1 MARQLTHKILLLAT
15 VLLAVLA
22 VPPLGPLRAAR
33 ASATSVP
40 RGLPARIGIGLS
52 GGPQTD
58 GIYGWMPN
66 SGVPWDYAY
75 QYLAGGTNT
84 GGGWET
90 WNAGAQF
97 PLYYAQGAASH
108 GYIPVFSYYELLQSA
123 GSCGSC
129 GESQKDLSNLNN
141 AATMASYFQNFA
153 LLMKRLG
160 SGTYDGVAGFGK
172 TAIVHVEPDLSGYAE
187 QAVLDNA
194 KCSGYCTGQGN
205 DPALLKAAVGSSG
218 YGDAAAYPDTYQG
231 FNQALLHLRDLYAPN
246 VLLAFHVSNWAT
258 TKDVGSADPSLNATA
273 LGQQAGQFAARS
285 GAGTPAAGA
294 SSYDLLFN
302 DVADHDAGYYKYV
315 WGSANAFWDAHNIA
329 LPNFHRW
336 EDYIAAASLTTGRRV
351 MVWQIPLGNQYFDTE
366 NNTDGHYQDNR
377 AEYFFGHM
385 DELAR
390 AGIAGLL
397 FGAGN
402 GGSTV
407 NTDGKRDGVTN
418 PSSFCTSDGV
428 SGAQACNTH
437 TSTVADD
444 DGGYLRMAAG
454 QYYASGAYALND
466 STTTTPMATPAPPM
480 ATPAPPT
487 ATMPADPSFTFNGTT
502 ESGSSVAPGSTQIFT
517 TTITT
522 NKATANRLI
531 DVEVHD
537 AADRT
542 VWQTWR
548 SPVSFTAGA
557 PQTFTFAWQAPS
569 TTPAG
574 AYTLK
579 IGIFPSDWSRL
590 QAWNNNAIAFTV
602 AANAPSSTST
612 VSATNTATVTPAP
625 TSTAT
630 APSTDTSTVTPRP
643 TSTATL
649 TPRPTSTATL
659 ANTSTATA
667 IPPTATAIPRT
678 ATSTNTATA
687 RPTATNTA
695 TSTATSI
702 PPTSAS
708 TATATSA
715 NTATATSA
723 NTATATSA
731 STATAT
737 SANTATATSA
747 NTATA
752 RPTATNTAT
761 STATSIPPVSAP
773 PAAPPGPPPTATPP
787 AIPPPSPPVT
797 VAPDAPLRFAVT
809 NAAEGRQTVAPGTWQ
824 TFDVTLASNRAAA
837 NEVVDF
843 ETHDPADAKVW
854 QTWRG
859 PVSFAA
865 GRARRFSVSWRVP
878 ATARP
883 GRYTFKV
890 GVFSGDWS
898 RLQAW
903 NNSVITC
910 VVSPPSAMEP
920 GAARGAV
927 AGARIGPHIV
937 SGRATTTTRGKG
949 GGQRGVSAR
958 HRGRAAHKA
967 RATRRGANRRVH
979 R

>member
-160 SGTYDGVAGFGK
+160 SGTYDGVAGFVK

-667 IPPTATAIPRT
+667 IPPSATAIPRT
-678 ATSTNTATA
+678 ATS
-687 RPTATNTA
+687 
-695 TSTATSI
+695 S
-702 PPTSAS
+702 
-708 TATATSA
+708 
-715 NTATATSA
+715 
-723 NTATATSA
+723 
-731 STATAT
+731 
-737 SANTATATSA
+737 

>member
-1 MARQLTHKILLLAT
+1 MVRPTRPRARIALLAAT
-15 VLLAVLA
+15 AFLITAFA
-22 VPPLGPLRAAR
+22 APLGPLDAWPAHAA
-33 ASATSVP
+33 AP
-40 RGLPARIGIGLS
+40 PNGLPTHLGIGLS
-52 GGPQTD
+52 GGPNAT
-58 GIYGWMPN
+58 GIYGWMPD

-75 QYLAGGTNT
+75 QYLAGGVNT

-90 WNAGAQF
+90 WNPNGQF
-97 PLYYAQGAASH
+97 ATWYAQGAAAH
-108 GYIPVFSYYELLQSA
+108 GYIPVLSYYELQQSN

-129 GESQKDLSNLNN
+129 GEARKDLSNLNN
-141 AATMASYFQNFA
+141 AATMASYYRNFA

-160 SGTYDGVAGFGK
+160 TGTYDGIAGFGK
-172 TAIVHVEPDLSGYAE
+172 TAVVHVEPDLSGYAE

-302 DVADHDAGYYKYV
+302 DVADRDAGYYKYV

-418 PSSFCTSDGV
+418 PSSFCTSDGA

-466 STTTTPMATPAPPM
+466 STTTTPMATPAPPT

-487 ATMPADPSFTFNGTT
+487 ATISADPSFTFNGTT
-502 ESGSSVAPGSTQIFT
+502 ESGSSVAPGATQIFT

-522 NKATANRLI
+522 NKATANELI

-602 AANAPSSTST
+602 AVSAPSSTST

-678 ATSTNTATA
+678 ATST
-687 RPTATNTA
+687 
-695 TSTATSI
+695 
-702 PPTSAS
+702 
-708 TATATSA
+708 
-715 NTATATSA
+715 
-723 NTATATSA
+723 
-731 STATAT
+731 
-737 SANTATATSA
+737 

-910 VVSPPSAMEP
+910 VVSPPSAMAP
-920 GAARGAV
+920 GAARSAV